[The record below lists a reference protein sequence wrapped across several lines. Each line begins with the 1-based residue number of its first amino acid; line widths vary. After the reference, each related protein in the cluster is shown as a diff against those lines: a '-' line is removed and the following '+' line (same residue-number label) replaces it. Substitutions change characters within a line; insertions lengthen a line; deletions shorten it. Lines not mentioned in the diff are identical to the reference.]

1 MAVARTILITGATTG
16 IGKHAAVTLARKG
29 HRVFATG
36 RNLEALGRVVAEA
49 ATPTLEALR
58 LDVTDAASIA
68 SAVEEVGRRTSGEGV
83 YALVNNAGYGLAG
96 PLEEVS
102 DADLRAQF
110 DTNFF
115 GLMAVTR
122 AFLPAMRARRA
133 GRIVNVSSS
142 GGRVSIPM
150 VGAYHA
156 SKFAVEA
163 LSDALR
169 MELAHLGVRVV
180 LIEPGPIES
189 EFGNRLVAE
198 VEKYRR
204 PDSPYAPIYG
214 RIDAMKARANAFA
227 APPDCVTRAIEKA
240 IVGRWP
246 RARYVMPF
254 STRLGVWLSAFV
266 PTFVLDAVMKRAIG
280 LHQLTRG

>member
-169 MELAHLGVRVV
+169 MELAHLNVRVV

-204 PDSPYAPIYG
+204 QDSPYAPIYA
-214 RIDAMKARANAFA
+214 RIDAMKSRANAFA
-227 APPDCVTRAIEKA
+227 APPDCVTRAIEQA

-280 LHQLTRG
+280 LHQLTRV

>member
-1 MAVARTILITGATTG
+1 
-16 IGKHAAVTLARKG
+16 
-29 HRVFATG
+29 VF
-36 RNLEALGRVVAEA
+36 
-49 ATPTLEALR
+49 
-58 LDVTDAASIA
+58 
-68 SAVEEVGRRTSGEGV
+68 
-83 YALVNNAGYGLAG
+83 ALVNNAGYGLAG

-122 AFLPAMRARRA
+122 AFLPRMRARGA

-169 MELAHLGVRVV
+169 MELAHVGIRVV
-180 LIEPGPIES
+180 LIEPGPIKS
-189 EFGNRLVAE
+189 EFGTRLVAE
-198 VEKYRR
+198 VDKYRK

-214 RIDAMKARANAFA
+214 RIDAMKARADAMA
-227 APPDCVTRAIEKA
+227 ADPDCVTRAIEKA
-240 IVGRWP
+240 ITRRRP
-246 RARYVMPF
+246 RARYIMPF
-254 STRLGVWLSAFV
+254 STKLGVWLTAFI
-266 PTFVLDAVMKRAIG
+266 PTFVLDAVMKRVIG
-280 LHQLTRG
+280 LAHLAPPRAKAGAGS

>member
-1 MAVARTILITGATTG
+1 M
-16 IGKHAAVTLARKG
+16 
-29 HRVFATG
+29 
-36 RNLEALGRVVAEA
+36 
-49 ATPTLEALR
+49 
-58 LDVTDAASIA
+58 
-68 SAVEEVGRRTSGEGV
+68 
-83 YALVNNAGYGLAG
+83 
-96 PLEEVS
+96 S

-122 AFLPAMRARRA
+122 AFLPGMRARGA

-169 MELAHLGVRVV
+169 MELAHLGIRVV
-180 LIEPGPIES
+180 LIEPGPIQS
-189 EFGNRLVAE
+189 EFSNRLVSE
-198 VEKYRR
+198 VDRYRR
-204 PDSPYAPIYG
+204 PDSPYAPVYG
-214 RIDAMKARANAFA
+214 RIDAMKTRAHAFS

-240 IVGRWP
+240 IHNRWP
-246 RARYVMPF
+246 RARYIMPF
-254 STRLGVWLSAFV
+254 STKIGVWLSAFI
-266 PTFVLDAVMKRAIG
+266 PTFVLDAIMKRAIG
-280 LHQLTRG
+280 LHKLAYSTPVRATGAG